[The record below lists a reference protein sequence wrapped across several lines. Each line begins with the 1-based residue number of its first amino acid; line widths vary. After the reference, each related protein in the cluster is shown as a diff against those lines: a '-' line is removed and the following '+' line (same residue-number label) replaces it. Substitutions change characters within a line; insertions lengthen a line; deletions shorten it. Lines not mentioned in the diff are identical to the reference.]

1 MLTTTR
7 EDPTTPE
14 AQHDF
19 RVVVAEDDMALRSL
33 LSDWLTHMGAEV
45 IEVADGLMLIEQLE
59 RYARSSP
66 TNRPFDL
73 VVSDHRMPG
82 AAGAAAL
89 RVGRRQGVDVP
100 AVVISAFPDEDLVA
114 SAEQDGVEV
123 LSKPFSARQF
133 LETVERVRAQW
144 QVSPAAG

>member
-1 MLTTTR
+1 MPTPTPA
-7 EDPTTPE
+7 ESTTPDPDQ
-14 AQHDF
+14 AF
-19 RVVVAEDDMALRSL
+19 RVVVAEDDAAFRSL
-33 LSDWLTHMGAEV
+33 LSDWLATMGAEV

-66 TNRPFDL
+66 TSRPFDL

-100 AVVISAFPDEDLVA
+100 AVVISAFPDDELVA
-114 SAEQDGVEV
+114 SVEQDGIEV
-123 LSKPFSARQF
+123 LSKPLSVRQF
-133 LETVERVRAQW
+133 RETVERVRTAW
-144 QVSPAAG
+144 QVSASVG